1 MSHSN
6 LPVDADTKLLSHVR
20 IAAPCNVDWD
30 SMTGDERKRFCG
42 QCKLNVYNISE
53 MSTKEAANLIRKT
66 EGRACLRLYRRQ
78 DGTII
83 TDNCPVGLRKVRDR
97 IMKVAAIVTAQL
109 VVAGLLSSDA
119 QGCEPIAVRETG
131 APPPP
136 PALHITAGIPAPMPP
151 RVLMGSVAPMYTPQA
166 NPIAEFGWLLNAAS
180 LLSSIGLIVLALLKK
195 TRPSTIGLMLL
206 AIWGFTGFIL
216 GVMTAFRGYML

>member
-6 LPVDADTKLLSHVR
+6 LPVDADAKLLSQVR
-20 IAAPCNVDWD
+20 IAAPCHVDWD

-53 MSTKEAANLIRKT
+53 MSTKEAANLIREK

-83 TDNCPVGLRKVRDR
+83 TDNCPVGLRKIRDR
-97 IMKVAAIVTAQL
+97 FLKVAAIVSAQL
-109 VVAGLLSSDA
+109 AVYGLLSSHA
-119 QGCEPIAVRETG
+119 QGCEPIVMKEG
-131 APPPP
+131 GVPPPMP
-136 PALHITAGIPAPMPP
+136 PLHITAGVPAPMPP
-151 RVLMGSVAPMYTPQA
+151 HALNATMGVAVSTRIPQT
-166 NPIAEFGWLLNAAS
+166 NLVAEYGWLLNAAS
-180 LLSSIGLIVLALLKK
+180 LLSSAGLILLALLKK

-216 GVMTAFRGYML
+216 GIYL